1 MSYFEFPDTRTYDN
15 DLGWLI
21 RRVLKLSE
29 TMENFINFNT
39 IKYANPIAWNITT
52 QYESNTV
59 VINPAD
65 GTAYISTKP
74 VPSGVLVTNTDYWT
88 PIFNYGESMD
98 KLREQIAAANED
110 ENVTATSAR
119 STGEL
124 VWRSGSLY
132 IMTADIPAGSAYITG
147 VNCDPITVEDYIK
160 SLDDALKEEI
170 LEAVLNSTI
179 YANVKDFGAKGDGVT
194 DDSDAFQ
201 QAIDSAKPVFVPG
214 GTYAVKNVTQNGG
227 SVRILGGESAKLIPV
242 YVDGIAQNIFYF
254 RNCNS
259 VTFKHIIF
267 GGEKHG
273 ITNYDVM
280 RQSAV
285 DVEYANALSFT
296 GCEFITI
303 DDSVTDIERP
313 FRKRKG
319 LAVTSHDVNNTSFTG
334 CRFSDMGNEE
344 CVWITNYNK
353 AMDQIDV
360 RISNCSSDNMFGLSL
375 FDVMGNNI
383 IIERFSSHSTDDFKT
398 YSFSNLT
405 CYNVK
410 VIDSYFYGAYGDII
424 DMSEENLF
432 FGDSIEVSRCE
443 FFGYKS
449 RAIHPLAGLISV
461 KDCIDGGACLV
472 FVRNAVASS
481 QQLIEYFGSGCYT
494 TYKPIKKLIISGCA
508 HDSSESNP
516 ARHTAFMLNTLYVGG
531 DVVVENCYVN
541 QNGHTGCA
549 VFSDGIKNLIVKNN
563 TFLNAGTLTGASS
576 YKAFVEASTNT
587 ENVSIIGNRID
598 TEGLCGIITASVK
611 KFIFK
616 DNIVD
621 NLTVPLARNFL
632 DTYTVEYLES
642 DSTLI
647 NVYAKNYGRNTNA
660 SIYNVAWTAEQN
672 SANDTPLTDDLDLPI
687 GLYLLTVVLPYAS
700 TNVLY
705 TLYDRTLNRV
715 IAQSFSNGY
724 GTITAPYRCSR
735 QTKIYVVSSS
745 STTATF
751 TNISQAGLSA
761 VFLKE

>member
-1 MSYFEFPDTRTYDN
+1 MSYFEFPHTRTYDN

-39 IKYANPIAWNITT
+39 IKYADPIAWNITT

-179 YANVKDFGAKGDGVT
+179 YANVKDFGALGDGVT
-194 DDSDAFQ
+194 DDSEAFQ
-201 QAIDSAKPVFVPG
+201 HAIDSAKPVFVPA

-242 YVDGIAQNIFYF
+242 YVDGIAQNIFHF

-259 VTFKHIIF
+259 VTFTHIIF
-267 GGEKHG
+267 GGEKHN
-273 ITNYDVM
+273 ITNYDVQ

-285 DVEYANALSFT
+285 DIEYADSLTFT
-296 GCEFITI
+296 DCEFITI

-319 LAVTSHDVNNTSFTG
+319 LAVTSHDVNMTSFTG
-334 CRFSDMGNEE
+334 CRFSDMGSEE
-344 CVWITNYNK
+344 AIWITNYNK
-353 AMDQIDV
+353 AMNQIDV
-360 RISNCSSDNMFGLSL
+360 RISNCRSDNMFGLSL
-375 FDVMGNNI
+375 FDIIGNNV
-383 IIERFSSHSTDDFKT
+383 IIEGFSSNSNDDFRS
-398 YSFSNLT
+398 YSLANLM
-405 CYNVK
+405 CSNVK
-410 VIDSYFYGAYGDII
+410 VKDSYFYGAYGDIL
-424 DMSEENLF
+424 DTSEENLF
-432 FGDSIEVSRCE
+432 FCDSIEITRCE

-449 RAIHPLAGLISV
+449 RAINALGGLITI
-461 KDCIDGGACLV
+461 KDCIDGGACLA

-481 QQLIEYFGSGCYT
+481 EQLIEYFGSGCYT
-494 TYKPIKKLIISGCA
+494 AYKPIKKLIISGCA

-516 ARHTAFMLNTLYVGG
+516 RASTAFMLNTLYVGG

-541 QNGHTGCA
+541 QHGHKGSA
-549 VFSDGIKNLIVKNN
+549 VFSNGIKNLIVKDN
-563 TFLNAGTLTGASS
+563 TFVNAGYLASS
-576 YKAFVEASTNT
+576 SEYKAFVEASTGT
-587 ENVSIIGNRID
+587 ENVYLTGNRAD
-598 TEGLCGIITASVK
+598 KEGLCGIIATGVK

-616 DNIVD
+616 NNIVD
-621 NLTVPLARNFL
+621 ELTASLARNFS
-632 DTYTVEYLES
+632 DTYAVEYLES

-647 NVYAKNYGRNTNA
+647 NVYANNYGSNTNA
-660 SIYNVAWTAEQN
+660 SIYNVAWTAEQT
-672 SANDTPLTDDLDLPI
+672 SAAQTALTDDLDLPI

-700 TNVLY
+700 ANVLY

-715 IAQSFSNGY
+715 IAQTFGSGY
-724 GTITAPYRCSR
+724 GTITVPYRCGK

-745 STTATF
+745 GTTATF
-751 TNISQAGLSA
+751 TNIAQAGLSA